1 VLVVVVV
8 IFVILVAIG
17 VHSCQVSSDQSAL
30 KDYNNSVSSLITRSD
45 ETSASLFKDL
55 SNTGG
60 ATNGINLQT
69 QINQTRVTASGI
81 VTDAH
86 QLSAPDSVKTANA
99 NLLSALQ
106 MRLDGIA
113 GIARDIQAA
122 VAATPSQSAI
132 TDIAAQMARFYASDV
147 LYKDY
152 TVPAIVSALHANG
165 IGVGG
170 TNGETINAGQ
180 FVPNVQWVLPTF
192 IEAKLTGTPVSST
205 GKVAPG
211 LHGHSLN
218 SVSVGGTTLQT
229 GSPNTIP
236 AKPAPTFKLN
246 ITNGG
251 NFNEYHVVCKVSVS
265 GTSDSGQTVVP
276 QTDPNQTTD
285 VSVTL
290 ASAPAPGTYT
300 IVANVAKVPGEKNL
314 KNNTLSY
321 TVTFQ

>member
-1 VLVVVVV
+1 MLAVVVV

-45 ETSASLFKDL
+45 ETGASLFKDL

-60 ATNGINLQT
+60 SSNGINLQT
-69 QINQTRVTASGI
+69 QINQTRETANGI
-81 VTDAH
+81 VTAAH
-86 QLSAPDSVKTANA
+86 GLSAPDSVKTANT
-99 NLLSALQ
+99 LLIQALQ

-113 GIARDIQAA
+113 GIAHDIQSA
-122 VAATPSQSAI
+122 VAATPSQSSI
-132 TDIAAQMARFYASDV
+132 TGIAGWMAYFYGSDV
-147 LYKDY
+147 LYKGY
-152 TVPAIVSALHANG
+152 VVPEIVSALHSNG

-170 TNGETINAGQ
+170 TNGESINGGQ
-180 FVPNVQWVLPTF
+180 FVSNVDWLIPSF

-205 GKVAPG
+205 GKVAAG

-218 SVSVGGTTLQT
+218 SVSVGSTTLQT

-246 ITNGG
+246 VTNGG

-265 GTSDSGQTVVP
+265 GTSDRGQAVIP

-285 VSVTL
+285 CSVTL

-300 IVANVAKVPGEKNL
+300 VVANVAKVPGEKNL
-314 KNNTLSY
+314 KNNTLTY